1 MLYTGKRKWIK
12 FVFFLRRITVC
23 VTNMNL
29 DEEQNEVGYFPLSK
43 TPLSFARILDGHV
56 LTTQGFQN
64 DKL

>member
-12 FVFFLRRITVC
+12 FDVFLRRITVR
-23 VTNMNL
+23 TNMKL
-29 DEEQNEVGYFPLSK
+29 DEEQNEVGYFPISK

>member
-1 MLYTGKRKWIK
+1 MK
-12 FVFFLRRITVC
+12 
-23 VTNMNL
+23 L
-29 DEEQNEVGYFPLSK
+29 DEEQNEVGYFPISK